1 MIRPLLVVVVLSAAV
16 LLAAC
21 SNSRQND
28 DDSSAEVAAA
38 TLTVRGQP
46 APDFALPT
54 LDGEVFRLSDQRGK
68 VVLVNFFATWC
79 PPCIDEMPHL
89 QDRVW
94 QRFAG
99 DRFAMVSVARQET
112 IQVVAPFVRERGL
125 SWTFALDAQREAFAL
140 YAKAYIPRNYVIDAA
155 GEIVYQS
162 QGFAEDDFAQ
172 MVATITRE
180 LAADAAAGNA
190 NNTGSTSDT
199 SSAADSSDTRAPI
212 IIIQLSEC

>member
-1 MIRPLLVVVVLSAAV
+1 LIRPLLIVVVLSTTV
-16 LLAAC
+16 FLAAC
-21 SNSRQND
+21 SDGRQSH
-28 DDSSAEVAAA
+28 DDSSVEVAAA
-38 TLTVRGQP
+38 TLTVLGQP

-54 LDGEVFRLSDQRGK
+54 LGGEVFRLSDQRGK

-89 QDRVW
+89 QDEVW

-172 MVATITRE
+172 MVATIARE
-180 LAADAAAGNA
+180 LAADAAASGN
-190 NNTGSTSDT
+190 
-199 SSAADSSDTRAPI
+199 
-212 IIIQLSEC
+212 

>member
-1 MIRPLLVVVVLSAAV
+1 MIRLPLIVVALSSVL

-21 SNSRQND
+21 SDSRQD
-28 DDSSAEVAAA
+28 HDDSSAEVAAT
-38 TLTVRGQP
+38 TLTVPGQP

-54 LDGEVFRLSDQRGK
+54 LGGETFRLSDQRGK

-79 PPCIDEMPHL
+79 SPCIDEMPHL
-89 QDRVW
+89 QDEVW

-125 SWTFALDAQREAFAL
+125 GWTFALDAQREAFAL
-140 YAKAYIPRNYVIDAA
+140 YAEAYIPRNYVVDAA

-162 QGFAEDDFAQ
+162 QGFKENDFTQ
-172 MVATITRE
+172 MVETIARE
-180 LAADAAAGNA
+180 LAAAASAIGNTDTTSNA
-190 NNTGSTSDT
+190 SDT
-199 SSAADSSDTRAPI
+199 SGAVDGHGTTVD
-212 IIIQLSEC
+212 